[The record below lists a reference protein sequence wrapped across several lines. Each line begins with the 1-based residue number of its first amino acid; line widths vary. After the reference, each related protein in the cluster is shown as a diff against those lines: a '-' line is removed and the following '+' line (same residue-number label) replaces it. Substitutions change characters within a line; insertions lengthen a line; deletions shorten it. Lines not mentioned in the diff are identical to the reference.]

1 MQENITIE
9 CLMNGWKTKS
19 DQVVRDVL
27 IDIIVSDNVDK
38 YS

>member
-1 MQENITIE
+1 
-9 CLMNGWKTKS
+9 MNGWKTKS

>member
-1 MQENITIE
+1 LEDQ
-9 CLMNGWKTKS
+9 S

>member
-1 MQENITIE
+1 VCNEWLEDQ
-9 CLMNGWKTKS
+9 S

>member
-1 MQENITIE
+1 MKTECIE
-9 CLMNGWKTKS
+9 WLEDQS

>member
-1 MQENITIE
+1 LED
-9 CLMNGWKTKS
+9 KS